1 MTKALAV
8 LALIGAAALPSV
20 SNAQNVHQLPFA
32 SSDNTIELG
41 LSNSSGSA
49 ASGITIRVLNIPSWL
64 KFSAAEQRI
73 AAIKA
78 NEEMPALFSFSVEK
92 TAPVNKE
99 YALRFVIS
107 APTGERWT
115 KEITVSIAAP
125 ERFELFQN
133 YPNPFSAKGAR
144 QPSVGLGSASGG
156 NPATAI
162 SYQLSANSRVSLKVF
177 DLLGREIV
185 TLAEEEQA
193 AGYHQAVFDGSGL
206 SSGTYVYQLMVTDE
220 QAHRQVLRK
229 AMLLVK

>member
-20 SNAQNVHQLPFA
+20 SNAQDVHQLPFA

-41 LSNSSGSA
+41 VNNSSGIA
-49 ASGITIRVLNIPSWL
+49 ASGITIRVSNIPSWL
-64 KFSAAEQRI
+64 KFSATEQRI
-73 AAIKA
+73 AAIKE
-78 NEEMPALFSFSVEK
+78 NEEVPVLFSFSVDK
-92 TAPVNKE
+92 TAPVSKE
-99 YALRFVIS
+99 QTLRFVIS

-115 KEITVSIAAP
+115 KEITVSVAPP

-133 YPNPFSAKGAR
+133 YPNPF
-144 QPSVGLGSASGG
+144 

-177 DLLGREIV
+177 DLLGREII
-185 TLAEEEQA
+185 TLAEEEQP
-193 AGYHQAVFDGSGL
+193 AGYHQAVFDANGL

-220 QAHRQVLRK
+220 QAHRQVSRK
-229 AMLLVK
+229 TMLLVK

>member
-1 MTKALAV
+1 
-8 LALIGAAALPSV
+8 V

>member
-20 SNAQNVHQLPFA
+20 SRAQDVHQLPFA

-41 LSNSSGSA
+41 LSNFSGIA
-49 ASGITIRVLNIPSWL
+49 ASGITIRVSNIPSWL
-64 KFSAAEQRI
+64 KFSATEQRI

-78 NEEMPALFSFSVEK
+78 NEEMPALFSFSVDK

-99 YALRFVIS
+99 HALRFVIS

-115 KEITVSIAAP
+115 KEITVSVAPP

-133 YPNPFSAKGAR
+133 YPNPF
-144 QPSVGLGSASGG
+144 

-177 DLLGREIV
+177 DLLGREII

-206 SSGTYVYQLMVTDE
+206 SSGTYVYQLMETDE

>member
-1 MTKALAV
+1 LEEIMTKALAV

-20 SNAQNVHQLPFA
+20 SNAQDVHQLPFA
-32 SSDNTIELG
+32 SSDNTIELAV
-41 LSNSSGSA
+41 SNSTGIA
-49 ASGITIRVLNIPSWL
+49 ASGITIRVSNIPSWL
-64 KFSAAEQRI
+64 RFSATEQRI
-73 AAIKA
+73 AAIRS
-78 NEEMPALFSFSVEK
+78 NEEMAALFSFSVDK

-99 YALRFVIS
+99 HALRFVIS

-115 KEITVSIAAP
+115 KEITISIAAP

-133 YPNPFSAKGAR
+133 YPNPFSAKG
-144 QPSVGLGSASGG
+144 GSASGG

-177 DLLGREIV
+177 DLLGREII

-193 AGYHQAVFDGSGL
+193 AGYHQAVFDANGL
-206 SSGTYVYQLMVTDE
+206 SSGTYVYQLMATDE
-220 QAHRQVLRK
+220 HAYRQVSRK